1 MSDVSRVKNKIETEI
16 RAQAPTNI
24 LRRLQKIGVRKIDEF
39 SQVDRYF
46 MLREGFIFRI
56 RDNKIFTIKCN
67 IDKRDNGWYEWEDEV
82 KDVKK
87 LEDIL
92 LRCGFKLFGIIV
104 KKRRQYKYKD
114 FEINLD
120 NVKGLGRFIEI
131 EIFDYNKDSGL
142 KKIKDLMKEIGIK
155 KLINKGYI
163 NIIREKGHAKR

>member
-104 KKRRQYKYKD
+104 KKR
-114 FEINLD
+114 
-120 NVKGLGRFIEI
+120 
-131 EIFDYNKDSGL
+131 
-142 KKIKDLMKEIGIK
+142 
-155 KLINKGYI
+155 
-163 NIIREKGHAKR
+163 